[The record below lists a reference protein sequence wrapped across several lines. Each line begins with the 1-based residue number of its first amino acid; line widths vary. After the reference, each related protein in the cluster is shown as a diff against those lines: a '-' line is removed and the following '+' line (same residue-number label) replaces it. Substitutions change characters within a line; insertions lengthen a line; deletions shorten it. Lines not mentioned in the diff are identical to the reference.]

1 MSWDFVIFLYF
12 HMENSFPLHTV
23 FKIVKLVHDC
33 GNPRLNYD
41 WARVFWLSFWN
52 NLKHVLFCAVGVIW
66 AVVSSLSVWMAA
78 KTWPTTAPT
87 VTRSLADTTGCN
99 RSRDCCVSAEGGAC
113 ARSYIKHFYSILL
126 YLIVKFLHIVVIIIL
141 MIFLKEPFTYILDN
155 LIYT

>member
-1 MSWDFVIFLYF
+1 MSWDFEIFFFIFIWKIHFLY
-12 HMENSFPLHTV
+12 TV

-41 WARVFWLSFWN
+41 WARVFWLIFWN

-113 ARSYIKHFYSILL
+113 ARSYIKNFYSILL
-126 YLIVKFLHIVVIIIL
+126 LLIVKFLHIVVIIIL
-141 MIFLKEPFTYILDN
+141 IFLKEPFTYILDN
-155 LIYT
+155 FIYT